1 MRSLKT
7 KKSDQKIV
15 CILLIIVFSQA
26 LTQMCSQMLLQIDP
40 HNIRDGRKLLS
51 VMNESL
57 ESRLISQ
64 KNPSVTLNSQLYI
77 IPHLKKKVLKCILL
91 FDFFNTGSKLNVRI
105 FAPTQIIEC

>member
-15 CILLIIVFSQA
+15 CILVIIVFSQA

-64 KNPSVTLNSQLYI
+64 KKSQCDSEFTTLYYTAFKEKS
-77 IPHLKKKVLKCILL
+77 LKCILS
-91 FDFFNTGSKLNVRI
+91 FEFFKTVTRNCFEQT
-105 FAPTQIIEC
+105 